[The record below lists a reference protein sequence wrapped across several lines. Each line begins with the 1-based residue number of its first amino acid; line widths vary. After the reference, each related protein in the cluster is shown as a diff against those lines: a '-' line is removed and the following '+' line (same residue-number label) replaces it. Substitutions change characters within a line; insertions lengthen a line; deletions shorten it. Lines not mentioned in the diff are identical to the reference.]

1 MPHRF
6 NHMELTFPKGT
17 LDDAARRDI
26 GAFYNEMFGWN
37 GFDVEL
43 FKQTNFIL
51 TGTDESQHFILLAE
65 ADKHVTSPGYDHL
78 GILCDTR
85 EEVDEL
91 LERAK
96 RWREKDDRV
105 RILEF
110 EKDLVQGRVTV
121 HAFYVK
127 YLLPIW
133 FDVQVIEHKVG
144 SVPAQRWTFADS

>member
-1 MPHRF
+1 MPFRF

-17 LDDAARRDI
+17 LDAAARKDI
-26 GAFYNEMFGWN
+26 GAFYGEMFNWN

-51 TGTDESQHFILLAE
+51 TSDDAAQSFILLAE
-65 ADKHVTSPGYDHL
+65 ADKHMTSPGYDHL

-85 EEVDEL
+85 EEVDDR
-91 LERAK
+91 LEIAK

-105 RILEF
+105 DITEF
-110 EKDLVQGRVTV
+110 KDDLVQGPVTV

-127 YLLPIW
+127 YILPIR
-133 FDVQVIEHKVG
+133 FDVQVIEYAAGAAPEKKWKYV
-144 SVPAQRWTFADS
+144 

>member
-1 MPHRF
+1 MPFRF

-17 LDDAARRDI
+17 LDAAARKDI
-26 GAFYNEMFGWN
+26 GAFYGEMFNWN

-51 TGTDESQHFILLAE
+51 TSDDAAQSFILLAE
-65 ADKHVTSPGYDHL
+65 ADKHMTSPGYDHL

-85 EEVDEL
+85 EEVDDR
-91 LERAK
+91 LEIAK

-105 RILEF
+105 DITEF
-110 EKDLVQGRVTV
+110 KDDLVQGPVTV

-127 YLLPIW
+127 YILPIR
-133 FDVQVIEHKVG
+133 FDVQVIEYAAGATPEKKWKYV
-144 SVPAQRWTFADS
+144 

>member
-1 MPHRF
+1 MGQSV
-6 NHMELTFPKGT
+6 NHGERRIMNKKI
-17 LDDAARRDI
+17 DADARRDI
-26 GAFYNEMFGWN
+26 AAFYGEMFGWN

-43 FKQTNFIL
+43 FNQTNFLL

-65 ADKHVTSPGYDHL
+65 ADKHMDSPGYDHL

-96 RWREKDDRV
+96 QWRDKDDRV
-105 RILEF
+105 RIVEF
-110 EKDLVQGRVTV
+110 EKDLVQGPVTV

-127 YLLPIW
+127 YLLPIL
-133 FDVQVIEHKVG
+133 FDVQCIEHEPGAEPKK
-144 SVPAQRWTFADS
+144 RWQYV